1 MLQYIFD
8 VGRQDA
14 AAWAVR
20 QEYTTAQGAAQALNA
35 TALAS

>member
-8 VGRQDA
+8 VGREDA
-14 AAWAVR
+14 AAWA
-20 QEYTTAQGAAQALNA
+20 QQQGYATAQDATEALNA